1 MTNIVTSSQMYAA
14 EKNAVSRGVDF
25 PELMERAG
33 NACAKIIY
41 DEYCGR
47 GNVKALVLCGKG
59 KNGGDGFVI
68 ARVLQEKGADVKA
81 ALLCSG
87 PSEGDQLANYLLL
100 QKTCAVICDCT
111 GDINALKE
119 LISEADIII
128 DALFGTGFRGSLPG
142 FLADAAKAVN
152 SSCKT
157 VIAVDV
163 PSGVNCDTCEI
174 QGEVFEADMTIA
186 ISAFKPVH
194 ITKPYNSVCGKVRV
208 ADLGIIDSDYDSDIF
223 TLDIDDIRSLLP
235 ERKADSNKGT
245 FGHALCVCGSYKM
258 PGAAYMSVSG
268 ALRTGAG
275 LVTAAFPQSAYSALA
290 VKLTEALL
298 LPCGG
303 DKSGMFSP
311 DSLPEL
317 TDALKKASSA
327 LIGCGLGL
335 CDDTADFVKSFLR
348 QAEIPLVI
356 DADALNAVSA
366 DPSVLREIKAPFVI
380 TPHPGEMS
388 RLTGKTVDEIVSSS
402 AESAREFAK
411 EYNCTVVLKG
421 ANTVV
426 CDEGGRRVYVNRTGN
441 NGLSKGGSGD
451 LLAGMLVSL
460 IAQGMNP
467 FDAACAAV
475 FMHGDCADRLAAK
488 TSKRGMLVTD
498 MIAYLP
504 EYLGKF
510 E

>member
-1 MTNIVTSSQMYAA
+1 MTNIVTGSQMYAA
-14 EKNAVSRGVDF
+14 EKNAVNRGSDF

-33 NACAKIIY
+33 NACADIIY
-41 DEYCGR
+41 NEYCRQGS
-47 GNVKALVLCGKG
+47 VKALVLCGKG

-68 ARVLQEKGADVKA
+68 ARILQEEGVDTTA
-81 ALLCSG
+81 ALLCSE
-87 PSEGDQLANYLLL
+87 PAEGDQLANYLLL
-100 QKTCAVICDCT
+100 KKTCAVIADCT
-111 GDINALKE
+111 GDINALSE

-128 DALFGTGFRGSLPG
+128 DALFGTGFRGALPA

-152 SSCKT
+152 SSGKT
-157 VIAVDV
+157 LIAVDV

-186 ISAFKPVH
+186 ISAYKPVH
-194 ITKPYNSVCGKVRV
+194 ITKPYNSVCGIVRV
-208 ADLGIIDSDYDSDIF
+208 ADIGITDGDYDSDVF
-223 TLDIDDIRSLLP
+223 TLDIDDIKSFLP

-275 LVTAAFPQSAYSALA
+275 LVTAAFPKSAYPALA

-298 LPCGG
+298 LPCDESDGG
-303 DKSGMFSP
+303 TFSA
-311 DSLPEL
+311 DSMPFLLE
-317 TDALKKASSA
+317 ASKKASSA

-335 CDDTADFVKSFLR
+335 CDDTINLVSSFIKDSV
-348 QAEIPLVI
+348 IPIVI
-356 DADALNAVSA
+356 DADGLNAVSGN
-366 DPSVLREIKAPFVI
+366 PGILRELKAPAVI

-388 RLTGKTVDEIVSSS
+388 RLTGKTIDEIIGSPV
-402 AESAREFAK
+402 ETAREFAK

-426 CDEGGRRVYVNRTGN
+426 CGEGGKRVYINRTGN

-475 FMHGDCADRLAAK
+475 FMHGDCADKLAAK
-488 TSKRGMLVTD
+488 LSKRGMLVSD

-504 EYLGKF
+504 EYYGEF